1 MFISYG
7 TSSEE
12 RCATSTDFMCSLLF
26 QALASVHLPVSWLE
40 GAGRAC
46 ENMEENWYFKK

>member
-12 RCATSTDFMCSLLF
+12 RCATSTDFMCSLF
-26 QALASVHLPVSWLE
+26 QALVSVHLPVSWLE